1 MKKVDPITLEIM
13 RNAFQSIADE
23 MTAALVRTAYSTNIK
38 DRRDCSCALLTV
50 EGDVVAQTE
59 LGTPFHLG
67 VMPAAVKVILQK
79 YPPKEFKPGDV
90 VISNVPY
97 PMGPGHLSD
106 VTIMTPLFHRKKLVA
121 LAANQAH
128 QVDMGGYAPGSMPFG
143 VTEIYQEGLQIPP
156 IKLLKR
162 GRIDE
167 EILSLIMQNVRTRKV
182 TQGDI
187 MAQVAANNVGGQR
200 LCELLDKYGP
210 NELLRYMS
218 ELLDYAERS
227 MRAGIKKLPTGTYSF
242 EDYVEGDGFT
252 DDLIKIK
259 ATITVAKDRIVVD
272 FAGTDRQV
280 KGPMNARISAA
291 EACVYFAL
299 KCIIDPDLPTN
310 SGAYRAI
317 EVKAEEG
324 SLVQATFPAAVC
336 NANILTD
343 QRLVDVLLGALLQ
356 TVPDRVIAACSGEM
370 NLVNVGGIHPQTGEY
385 YNYVET
391 YGGGQGAAR
400 YQDGTDGVHTH
411 MTNTRNA
418 PVEVLEATYPFQIAR
433 YGLVPN
439 SEGAGKFRGGLGMTR
454 EIIILG
460 DETKF
465 SLSADRRK
473 IGPWGVFGGGTAG
486 TSDCVVVSADGKRTQ
501 LPSKVTTTLA
511 KGDKVIIVT
520 PGGGGWEDP
529 FQRDPEAVRRDVEK
543 EFISTERA
551 LDKYGVVIDR
561 RTGQVDEIGTRKR
574 QMLKVENTDAISP
587 SCENSV

>member
-38 DRRDCSCALLTV
+38 DRRDCSCALLTTK
-50 EGDVVAQTE
+50 GDVVAQTE

-67 VMPAAVKVILQK
+67 VMPAAVSVILQQC
-79 YPPKEFKPGDV
+79 PLNQLEPGDV

-106 VTIMTPLFHRKKLVA
+106 VTIMTPIFYRKKLVA

-128 QVDMGGYAPGSMPFG
+128 QVDVGGYAPGSMPFG

-156 IKLLKR
+156 IKLMKQNR
-162 GRIDE
+162 MDE
-167 EILSLIMQNVRTRKV
+167 EILNLIMQNVRTRKV

-187 MAQVAANNVGGQR
+187 MAQVAANNVAGQR
-200 LCELLDKYGP
+200 LHELFDKYGTDQ
-210 NELLRYMS
+210 LLLYMK

-227 MRAGIKKLPTGTYSF
+227 MRAGIKKIPEGTYSF
-242 EDYVEGDGFT
+242 EDYVEGDGIT
-252 DDLIKIK
+252 EDLVKIK
-259 ATITVAKDRIVVD
+259 ATITVGKDRIVVD
-272 FAGTDRQV
+272 FAGTDKQA
-280 KGPMNARISAA
+280 KGPINTRISAPQ
-291 EACVYFAL
+291 ACVYYVM

-324 SLVQATFPAAVC
+324 SLVQAKYPAAVC
-336 NANILTD
+336 NANIITD

-356 TVPDRVIAACSGEM
+356 AVPDRIVAACSGEM
-370 NLVNVGGIHPQTGEY
+370 NLINMGGFHPKTGEY

-400 YQDGTDGVHTH
+400 YQDGMDAVQTH

-418 PVEVLEATYPFQIAR
+418 PVEIIEATYPFQITR

-454 EIIILG
+454 EIIMLG
-460 DETKF
+460 DETTC
-465 SLSADRRK
+465 SLSADRRQ
-473 IGPWGVFGGGTAG
+473 IGPWGVFGGRCGG
-486 TSDCVVVSADGKRTQ
+486 RSDCVVVSANGKKTQ
-501 LPSKVTTTLA
+501 LPSKITTTLV
-511 KGDKVIIVT
+511 KGDKVILVT

-529 FQRDPEAVRRDVEK
+529 LKRDPEAVRRDVEK
-543 EFISTERA
+543 EYISIERA
-551 LDKYGVVIDR
+551 CEEYGVVIDR
-561 RTGQVDEIGTRKR
+561 RTRQVDQAATRKR
-574 QMLKVENTDAISP
+574 RKQ
-587 SCENSV
+587 

>member
-38 DRRDCSCALLTV
+38 DRRDCSCALLTTQ
-50 EGDVVAQTE
+50 GDVVAQTE

-67 VMPAAVKVILQK
+67 VMPAAVKVILQH
-79 YPPKEFKPGDV
+79 YPLSELESGDV

-106 VTIMTPLFHRKKLVA
+106 VTIMTPIFHGEKLVA

-128 QVDMGGYAPGSMPFG
+128 HVDVGGYAPGSMPFG

-156 IKLLKR
+156 IKLMKR
-162 GRIDE
+162 HRVDQ
-167 EILSLIMQNVRTRKV
+167 EILGLIMQNVRTRKV

-200 LCELLDKYGP
+200 LCELLDKYGADK
-210 NELLRYMS
+210 LLLYMD
-218 ELLDYAERS
+218 ELLDYAERG
-227 MRAGIKKLPTGTYSF
+227 MRAGIKKIPAGTYSS
-242 EDYVEGDGFT
+242 EDYVEGDGIN

-259 ATITVAKDRIVVD
+259 ATIVVGEDRIVVD
-272 FAGTDRQV
+272 FAGTDKQV

-299 KCIIDPDLPTN
+299 KCVIDPDLPTN

-317 EVKAEEG
+317 EVKVEEG
-324 SLVQATFPAAVC
+324 SLMQAAFPAAVC

-343 QRLVDVLLGALLQ
+343 QRVVDVLLGALLQ
-356 TVPDRVIAACSGEM
+356 VVPDRVIAACSGEM

-400 YQDGTDGVHTH
+400 YQDGMDGVHTH

-418 PVEVLEATYPFQIAR
+418 PVEIIEATYPFQIAR

-454 EIIILG
+454 EIIMLG

-465 SLSADRRK
+465 SLGADRRK
-473 IGPWGVFGGGTAG
+473 IGPWGVFGGRAAG
-486 TSDCVVVSADGKRTQ
+486 TSDCVVVSVDGKRTQ
-501 LPSKVTTTLA
+501 LPSKVTTTLV
-511 KGDKVIIVT
+511 KGDRVIIVT

-529 FQRDPEAVRRDVEK
+529 FHRDPEAVRRDVEK
-543 EFISTERA
+543 EYISVERA
-551 LDKYGVVIDR
+551 REEYGVVIDWK
-561 RTGQVDEIGTRKR
+561 TGQVDQSATLRDRARK
-574 QMLKVENTDAISP
+574 QIAKTSEET
-587 SCENSV
+587 